1 MHYSVSKLL
10 IASFIVCGQAST
22 TSSILSVTTLI
33 SVPTSSYSSKSSSTT
48 IYLTSTVSFGVSSMS
63 TTASSGVSSGTYSSS
78 RTSTSGTISSVISPI
93 TSSTSGSTLHTFTPF
108 SLSHSGIFTS
118 QMSELGSILSN
129 GYQSDSTFSSVSPA
143 TTFPSDFSILS
154 SVSSSDP
161 TTSTTSSTSSATSC
175 SATPSNTNPCPELQL
190 VGNDPE
196 PLEEGK
202 PITDEKG
209 MCDFSFFSVKPC
221 RRIQILKPHERYKR
235 TTKTDFNVHTSCRM
249 RKLVGVKRRTS
260 RRPN

>member
-1 MHYSVSKLL
+1 
-10 IASFIVCGQAST
+10 
-22 TSSILSVTTLI
+22 
-33 SVPTSSYSSKSSSTT
+33 
-48 IYLTSTVSFGVSSMS
+48 MS

-202 PITDEKG
+202 PITDEKVAECENWLESNVEPPEG
-209 MCDFSFFSVKPC
+209 PTDSPEYKAWDQMRAYFPFSSWTAPQSDLPNLSTAYNIFGRADLVA
-221 RRIQILKPHERYKR
+221 ILQVINVVAS
-235 TTKTDFNVHTSCRM
+235 KTWTRM
-249 RKLVGVKRRTS
+249 LQ
-260 RRPN
+260 